1 MVYIFAYGK
10 LLLTQEWYNYV
21 QSQQVPRGMDG
32 ATAFH
37 IIIAIAISE
46 ADVDANKKPMSHD
59 SEEHGGRLL
68 QHVLYCDVRIDY
80 SDNDI
85 HNIHVLTAK
94 YTYMYTSDG
103 QVSN

>member
-1 MVYIFAYGK
+1 MCRVSKYLAAWMV
-10 LLLTQEWYNYV
+10 LRH
-21 QSQQVPRGMDG
+21 S
-32 ATAFH
+32 
-37 IIIAIAISE
+37 IAISE
-46 ADVDANKKPMSHD
+46 ADMDASKKPMSHD
-59 SEEHGGRLL
+59 KELGGRLL

-85 HNIHVLTAK
+85 HNIQDLVLTAK